1 MIAKAFDTRRA
12 FLARVTGALGALIGA
27 ATVIPGLGLLLAPL
41 RKAVVTG
48 AGRPLR
54 VGRARDVRPA
64 KPLRVPVTGQRQDA
78 WLRLDNVTLGSCWLV
93 RATDTAPIRAF
104 STVCPHLGCGIDF
117 DDRARQFQ
125 CPCHASSFDLD
136 GRCLS
141 GPSPRGLDE
150 LEVTA
155 EGGEVLVRYQRFRTN
170 TPTKEPIG

>member
-1 MIAKAFDTRRA
+1 MSGKAFDARRA
-12 FLARVTGALGALIGA
+12 FLARVTGAVGALIGA
-27 ATVIPGLGLLLAPL
+27 AAVIPGLGLLLAPL
-41 RKAVVTG
+41 RKPTVTG
-48 AGRPLR
+48 SGRPLR
-54 VGRARDVRPA
+54 VGRERDVRPA
-64 KPLRVPVTGQRQDA
+64 KPLRVAVTGDQQDA
-78 WLRLDNVTLGSCWLV
+78 WLRLQGVTLGSCWLV

-117 DDRARQFQ
+117 DDRTRQFQ

-150 LEVTA
+150 LEVAT

-170 TPTKEPIG
+170 TSDKEPIG